1 MSVLKC
7 NLSQH
12 IFPTLFKQAAFFPI
26 FKQRKT
32 ALDNNYTP
40 ISIPKTFSQIFEI
53 TIHVTFHTILPLE
66 YNKCPL
72 NSSLFGPHRRTDV
85 LESNNNYVFINL
97 LQCKEMFCCV
107 RKYSLLTVA
116 SVLCI
121 AQLEQVLISVPI
133 AMLHN

>member
-66 YNKCPL
+66 YNKFPL
-72 NSSLFGPHRRTDV
+72 NRSLFWLHRRTDV
-85 LESNNNYVFINL
+85 LENNNNNVVFIIL
-97 LQCKEMFCCV
+97 L
-107 RKYSLLTVA
+107 
-116 SVLCI
+116 
-121 AQLEQVLISVPI
+121 
-133 AMLHN
+133 